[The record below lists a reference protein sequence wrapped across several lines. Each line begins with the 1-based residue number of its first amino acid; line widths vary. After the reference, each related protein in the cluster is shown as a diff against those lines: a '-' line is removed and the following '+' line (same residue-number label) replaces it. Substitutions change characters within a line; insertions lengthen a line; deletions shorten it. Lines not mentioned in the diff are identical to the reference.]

1 MTRLF
6 YFAVFIA
13 TIIFTACGKSEQ
25 KINAKDEALITS
37 FATSLEKQI
46 CSNNS
51 NRDTIFKSVRFE
63 HNDIFVTAEVN
74 EYAIIPGMSAKAM
87 FNIANKETLR
97 EKLVDEFFT
106 DASPEEA
113 EICDALRRNKCNL
126 VVYFVG
132 NRYQDTAR
140 LKIAYDKLP

>member
-6 YFAVFIA
+6 FLAALMA
-13 TIIFTACGKSEQ
+13 TITFSACGKAEQ
-25 KINAKDEALITS
+25 KMSAKDEALITS

-46 CSNNS
+46 CNYNS
-51 NRDTIFKSVRFE
+51 SDTVFKSVKFE
-63 HNDIFVTAEVN
+63 NNDLFITAEVN